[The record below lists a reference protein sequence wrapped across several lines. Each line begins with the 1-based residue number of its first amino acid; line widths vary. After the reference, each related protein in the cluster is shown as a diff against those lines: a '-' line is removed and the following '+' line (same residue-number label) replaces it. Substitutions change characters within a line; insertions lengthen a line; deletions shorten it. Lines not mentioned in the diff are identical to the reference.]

1 MKVRL
6 SLLQKSLILISI
18 PLIFEVGLV
27 TLLLDMQ
34 HKVEEEKQRIDRAR
48 EIVGYISKVC
58 RDEIQLEDLLD
69 EVKDPLVMAKGIRTE
84 FGDAIKCF
92 ENLEVLTR
100 PEDAAHSIVSKC
112 LLELK
117 SVQADL
123 KRLSVILLSG
133 TELRPTEIAHRFAP
147 TFKRR
152 IRNMVSGGF
161 LDLSDFYAKI
171 LESDTSTEL
180 RERTVL
186 LLRIAVG
193 ISILIAISSSLYLSL
208 ALSKRINAL
217 AENAR
222 RLGRKEE
229 LLPALAGSDEIAV
242 VDSAMH
248 EAANDIAELDQ
259 IREEI
264 VAMVSHDIRSPVTTI
279 KMAGTAL
286 TNKVSDVADDSVKQI
301 IFEIDANCDRILAIS
316 RDLLDLQLCES
327 SKLQLH
333 FKKFPLNQCVASA
346 CAAVKGMSERR
357 NITIAV
363 SDCDLQLNADEAR
376 LEQILTNLLT
386 NAIKFSPPKSEV
398 KVSSRIIEASNQV
411 AIEICDKGPGLSPQQ
426 LEVIFEKFVQA
437 RESDR
442 KMGVGLGLAI
452 SKALVELHHGSI
464 SAANQPGGGSKFTVL
479 LPADQN

>member
-1 MKVRL
+1 MKLRL

-27 TLLLDMQ
+27 SLLLDMQ
-34 HKVEEEKQRIDRAR
+34 HRVEEEKQRIDRAR
-48 EIVGYISKVC
+48 QIVGYISKVC

-69 EVKDPLVMAKGIRTE
+69 EVKNPLVMARGIRAE
-84 FGDAIKCF
+84 FGDVTKCF

-100 PEDAAHSIVSKC
+100 PEDAAHSMVSKC
-112 LLELK
+112 LLELR

-123 KRLSVILLSG
+123 QRLSRILLSG
-133 TELRPTEIAHRFAP
+133 TEMQPTEIAHRFAP

-152 IRNMVSGGF
+152 VRNMVSGGF
-161 LDLSDFYAKI
+161 LDLSDFYSKI

-208 ALSKRINAL
+208 ALSKRINSL

-222 RLGRKEE
+222 RLGKKEK
-229 LLPALAGSDEIAV
+229 LLPTLTGADEIAV

-259 IREEI
+259 MREEI
-264 VAMVSHDIRSPVTTI
+264 VAMVSHDIRSPITTI

-286 TNKVSDVADDSVKQI
+286 SAKVGDGADDSVKQI
-301 IFEIDANCDRILAIS
+301 IFEIGANCDRILAIS
-316 RDLLDLQLCES
+316 RDLLDLQLCEGG
-327 SKLQLH
+327 KLQLH
-333 FKKFPLNQCVASA
+333 FKKFSLDKCVASA
-346 CAAVKGMSERR
+346 VAAVKGMSERR
-357 NITIAV
+357 NITIDV
-363 SDCDLQLNADEAR
+363 LDCDLHLNADEAR
-376 LEQILTNLLT
+376 LEQVLTNLLT
-386 NAIKFSPPKSEV
+386 NAIKFSPPKSAV
-398 KVSSRIIEASNQV
+398 KVTARKLEASNQV
-411 AIEICDKGPGLSPQQ
+411 AIEISDKGPGLSPRQ

-442 KMGVGLGLAI
+442 KMGVGLGLTI
-452 SKALVELHHGSI
+452 SKALVELHHGTI
-464 SAANQPGGGSKFTVL
+464 SAANQPDGGSKFTIL
-479 LPADQN
+479 LPADQS